1 MKILM
6 LQAEL
11 QFYASFSL
19 KDKRSVLKRIID
31 RLRTRLNVTVAEVD
45 HQDDY
50 GLGTI
55 AIITVSMLED
65 RVEKTI
71 AACIREIELAGD
83 VEILA
88 ENREWL

>member
-1 MKILM
+1 MKILL
-6 LQAEL
+6 LQAEIR
-11 QFYASFSL
+11 FYSAFSL

-31 RLRTRLNVTVAEVD
+31 RLRTRLNVTVAEID
-45 HQDDY
+45 HHDEWQ
-50 GLGTI
+50 LATI
-55 AIITVSMLED
+55 AIITVSMLES

-71 AACIREIELAGD
+71 QACIKEIELSGD

>member
-1 MKILM
+1 MKILL

-11 QFYASFSL
+11 QFYSSFSV
-19 KDKRSVLKRIID
+19 KEKRALLKRIID
-31 RLRTRLNVTVAEVD
+31 RLRTRLNVSVAEVD
-45 HQDDY
+45 HHDEWQ
-50 GLGTI
+50 LATI
-55 AIITVSMLED
+55 AIITVSMLEA

-71 AACIREIELAGD
+71 AACIREIELSGD